1 MPRCELDPNLER
13 QEIDG
18 FPFPLGVYPVEPMVP
33 RAGYSVAFEPGDG
46 DDEGGEWEEWPDRYV
61 FDIVVPATRLE
72 PMWRALLAQM
82 PARIYPIL
90 DFIGHDAY
98 REIDPY
104 IAYELVGQDR
114 MTDWVRRFAPFFFE
128 DGMVG
133 FGAVSDVPFSYV
145 FLDEHKIFTVRVE
158 PGTRAGVE
166 KILEAFE
173 LEEMEEPAGS
183 DAAAHEH
190 RGVLLTPR
198 DRPDLLTAE
207 EIVEQLR
214 EAWQLVLNVDPET
227 NVDDDGKDLGMSL
240 WRSVVRCGRGTGEEG
255 EAGEPDRFGEVILTA
270 GSLLRAEE
278 LAHEGAVGLL
288 EDDGGEI
295 LDVLV
300 LSLDRVSPEQGQYM
314 LNQIL
319 GPEPANPIDVRKARR
334 ERVLGAR
341 WPSA

>member
-1 MPRCELDPNLER
+1 MARCELDPSLER
-13 QEIDG
+13 HEIDG
-18 FPFPLGVYPVEPMVP
+18 FAFPLGVYPVEPMVP

-72 PMWRALLAQM
+72 PMWRALLSQM
-82 PARIYPIL
+82 PARVYPIL

-114 MTDWVRRFAPFFFE
+114 MTDSVRRFAPFFFE

-133 FGAVSDVPFSYV
+133 FGAVSDLPFSYV
-145 FLDEHKIFTVRVE
+145 FLDEHKVFTVRVE
-158 PGTRAGVE
+158 PGARAGLE

-173 LEEMEEPAGS
+173 LEELEEPAGS

-190 RGVLLTPR
+190 RGVLLAPK
-198 DRPDLLTAE
+198 DRPDLLTPE

-214 EAWQLVLNVDPET
+214 EAWQLVLNVDPES
-227 NVDDDGKDLGMSL
+227 NVDDDGKDLGMTV
-240 WRSVVRCGRGTGEEG
+240 WRSVVRCGTEPEG
-255 EAGEPDRFGEVILTA
+255 EHAPAGADRFGEVLLTA
-270 GSLLRAEE
+270 SSLLRAEE

-288 EDDGGEI
+288 EDDGGEL
-295 LDVLV
+295 LDVMV
-300 LSLDRVSPEQGQYM
+300 LSLDRVLPEQGQDM
-314 LNQIL
+314 LRSMSA
-319 GPEPANPIDVRKARR
+319 GRAPGVVDVRKVRR

-341 WPSA
+341 WLLG